1 MISFVPTIFFVFGC
15 VFDAS
20 AQFPSFQKNG
30 VDQEKVRHFED
41 HLLSAK
47 SVSSEYILEL
57 EKLDITEAKSS
68 FDNLSFEEKEYATE
82 FPFLETWVV
91 DRLIKLQGEI
101 NRVKVSFIY
110 NIPPDKQEL
119 DSEVWDKLL
128 KTKSLTIVLD
138 DKEVLPDVLIDYSP
152 NDFALYELVQIQKGG
167 LFSKDAFEVKL
178 TTHEKYHE
186 DFILSRKELHTI
198 SAQFSNGEEMT
209 IPYFMIERT
218 FFSDL
223 EGRLVP
229 NYPVNYL
236 GIILDEIL
244 NQDFDTL
251 LERSKRL
258 DNAPGIWMYYKKADG
273 EEYKLF
279 VKY

>member
-15 VFDAS
+15 VFDAN
-20 AQFPSFQKNG
+20 AQFPSFQING

-91 DRLIKLQGEI
+91 DRLIKLQGET

-128 KTKSLTIVLD
+128 KTKNLNIVLD
-138 DKEVLPDVLIDYSP
+138 GKEVLPDVLVDYSP
-152 NDFALYELVQIQKGG
+152 KDFALFELVQIQKGG
-167 LFSKDAFEVKL
+167 IFSKDAFDVNL

-186 DFILSRKELHTI
+186 DFILSRKELHII